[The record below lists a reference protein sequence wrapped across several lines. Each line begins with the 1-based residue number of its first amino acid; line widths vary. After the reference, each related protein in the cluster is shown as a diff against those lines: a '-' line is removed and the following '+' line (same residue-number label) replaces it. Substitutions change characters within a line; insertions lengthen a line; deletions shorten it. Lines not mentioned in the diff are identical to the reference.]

1 MQATI
6 NNPVATTDTRAACR
20 MYNCVGLVALILL
33 CAALLFANLGA
44 AALFE
49 PDEGRNAEK
58 AREILLLHDWVT
70 PHENFLAV
78 LDKPMPYYWL
88 VAASYK
94 LFGVSE
100 WTARLPSALA
110 GAGCVVL
117 VFLFARRFFG
127 LWPALWSSLILV
139 SSLEFYLFSRIVIF
153 DMTLTFFMTLSL
165 FCFFAALHEE
175 DRWRRRSIF
184 FFMYFG
190 LAAATLVKGPIGVV
204 LPGLVALAY
213 LTIARKLSWLRR
225 LDLPLGIVLFFAI
238 VAPWYVLVEISNPGY
253 SRYFLW
259 EENFIRYLTPHFN
272 RTQGWYYFFY
282 VLAVGFFPWTIC
294 VPEVIKQAW
303 RKRDD
308 DTVLL
313 VSLWVVL
320 PFIFFSFSS
329 AKLPHYIL
337 PIYPPLAI
345 LSGVTIE
352 RKVTA
357 GVSKHNPLLA
367 FSCLSLFALIAGFT
381 IVASAPQLLPSAAR
395 YVAAQTSPLLRF
407 IGLMTSTLF
416 AGLAILIWSGRWKS
430 QTILFVG
437 FALGVLLYINF
448 AVRILEI
455 SSLNRSTRELV
466 RNAAV
471 YVNPTTQIVIY
482 DTSFESLPFYLR
494 IDRPIWIVWSGRKA
508 AIMGSF
514 YVAEQGARA
523 VPGAGKVLLT
533 FDQFKDEWARAPQGQ
548 LLVFMKKKNLPQL
561 EQDMANTARPLAEY
575 HDLVLVSN

>member
-33 CAALLFANLGA
+33 CAAVLFANLGA

-78 LDKPMPYYWL
+78 LDKPMPY
-88 VAASYK
+88 
-94 LFGVSE
+94 
-100 WTARLPSALA
+100 LPSALA

-127 LWPALWSSLILV
+127 LWPALWSSLILL

-153 DMTLTFFMTLSL
+153 DITLTFFMTLSL

-175 DRWRRRSIF
+175 DRWLRRSIF

-190 LAAATLVKGPIGVV
+190 FAAATLVKGPIGVV
-204 LPGLVALAY
+204 LPGFVALAY
-213 LTIARKLSWLRR
+213 LIIARKLSWLRR

-238 VAPWYVLVEISNPGY
+238 VAPWYYLVEISNPGY

-294 VPEVIKQAW
+294 VPAVIKQAW

-320 PFIFFSFSS
+320 LYS
-329 AKLPHYIL
+329 AD
-337 PIYPPLAI
+337 
-345 LSGVTIE
+345 LS
-352 RKVTA
+352 
-357 GVSKHNPLLA
+357 
-367 FSCLSLFALIAGFT
+367 
-381 IVASAPQLLPSAAR
+381 
-395 YVAAQTSPLLRF
+395 
-407 IGLMTSTLF
+407 
-416 AGLAILIWSGRWKS
+416 
-430 QTILFVG
+430 
-437 FALGVLLYINF
+437 ALGHI
-448 AVRILEI
+448 VRRDDRAK
-455 SSLNRSTRELV
+455 SNRRSVE
-466 RNAAV
+466 A
-471 YVNPTTQIVIY
+471 
-482 DTSFESLPFYLR
+482 
-494 IDRPIWIVWSGRKA
+494 
-508 AIMGSF
+508 
-514 YVAEQGARA
+514 
-523 VPGAGKVLLT
+523 
-533 FDQFKDEWARAPQGQ
+533 
-548 LLVFMKKKNLPQL
+548 
-561 EQDMANTARPLAEY
+561 
-575 HDLVLVSN
+575 